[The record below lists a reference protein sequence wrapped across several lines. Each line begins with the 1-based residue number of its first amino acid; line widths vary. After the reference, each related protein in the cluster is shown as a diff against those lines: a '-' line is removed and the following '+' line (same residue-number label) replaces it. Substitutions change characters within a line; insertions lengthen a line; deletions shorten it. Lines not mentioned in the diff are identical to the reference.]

1 MKIRFGA
8 FWQNSRNR
16 LKAAWLIMAGL
27 IAIYVGAVEPMNQ
40 ARSIAAETSTGP
52 AASSEWQPASMWH
65 QSRLSAM
72 LQSGVV
78 GGVPGGITA
87 DKEGATVD
95 MASADALPAPPPPP
109 PRAPADRKMTRS
121 SLMDLVVKSP
131 RDTSDKIRQLAEQAG
146 GFLVNS
152 ETYGGQDASSS
163 SLQVRV
169 PANKFESVRGEIRKL
184 GLRVESEK
192 LQSEDVTKQYVDQS
206 ARLRNLRAQEMQ
218 YLGILKQAKTVK
230 DTLEVSDK
238 LNEVRGQVF
247 GLKWRP
253 LYQLKLAARQGLDSV
268 GDYAASMAS
277 FLFYLPT
284 VLLWLATILIG
295 AAIGWRILRWAG
307 KALFIPRTKPAIV

>member
-40 ARSIAAETSTGP
+40 ARSIAAERSTGL

-109 PRAPADRKMTRS
+109 PRAPADRKMIRS

-152 ETYGGQDASSS
+152 ETNGGQDAPSS

-169 PANKFESVRGEIRKL
+169 PA
-184 GLRVESEK
+184 
-192 LQSEDVTKQYVDQS
+192 
-206 ARLRNLRAQEMQ
+206 
-218 YLGILKQAKTVK
+218 
-230 DTLEVSDK
+230 
-238 LNEVRGQVF
+238 
-247 GLKWRP
+247 
-253 LYQLKLAARQGLDSV
+253 
-268 GDYAASMAS
+268 
-277 FLFYLPT
+277 
-284 VLLWLATILIG
+284 
-295 AAIGWRILRWAG
+295 
-307 KALFIPRTKPAIV
+307 